1 MFFKKDKKDEPRS
14 YDPATMEPLIR
25 ASICNGEQVAGFKNL
40 QTGEFLEIMLIR
52 DEADLDDF
60 KKRYSITGEIKKV
73 Y

>member
-1 MFFKKDKKDEPRS
+1 MFFKKDKKDGPRS
-14 YDPATMEPLIR
+14 YDPAVMEPLIR

-60 KKRYSITGEIKKV
+60 KKRYNITCEIKKV

>member
-1 MFFKKDKKDEPRS
+1 MLFKKEKKEKTQS

-25 ASICNGEQVAGFKNL
+25 ASICNGEQVAGFRNM

-52 DEADLDDF
+52 DEADLDEF
-60 KKRYSITGEIKKV
+60 KRQYNISGEVKKI